1 MGDSTRRERYDHTVA
16 EREPVEIAVV
26 LSDSEAAEAVRASAA
41 ADPAGDAEVA
51 EKRSLDG
58 SIAEWVTLATVAGP
72 TIRVVLDTIFR
83 FVELGRVKR
92 FEYKDIVVE
101 NPQKED
107 LELLRERVAAE
118 GRDESAR

>member
-1 MGDSTRRERYDHTVA
+1 MA

-26 LSDSEAAEAVRASAA
+26 LSDSEAAEAVRAAA
-41 ADPAGDAEVA
+41 GADPGSDAQVA

-58 SIAEWVTLATVAGP
+58 SVAEWVALATIAGP

-92 FEYKDIVVE
+92 FEYNGLVVV

-118 GRDESAR
+118 SRDDSAR